1 MCNCEDFQSQICSY
15 VPSNSNA
22 TTAPGASAT
31 SGSFR
36 AAALV
41 CTGADNDPFPCLTFP
56 NLVLMKTNVGMVL
69 EDNSR
74 DASAEIDDV
83 DGDEG
88 DDGETGACAADVCLR
103 VHTLTTSLPTLSE
116 LCVGTPT

>member
-1 MCNCEDFQSQICSY
+1 MCNCGDFQSQICSY

-22 TTAPGASAT
+22 TTTPVASAT

-41 CTGADNDPFPCLTFP
+41 CTGADNDPFPCLSFP
-56 NLVLMKTNVGMVL
+56 NLVLMKTNVGTVL
-69 EDNSR
+69 EDDWR
-74 DASAEIDDV
+74 DASGGGNNV

-88 DDGETGACAADVCLR
+88 DEGEAGGEGV
-103 VHTLTTSLPTLSE
+103 E
-116 LCVGTPT
+116 G